1 VIRVV
6 NIYVSCFGIRVFV
19 GIRVGG
25 MYVSCIVILVVD
37 WNMGCAYLCI
47 VCVLEYEWWVVTYR
61 VLAYGLLVGI

>member
-1 VIRVV
+1 MSRVLEYGLLVGIRVV
-6 NIYVSCFGIRVFV
+6 YVRVSHVGIRVFV

-47 VCVLEYEWWVVTYR
+47 VC
-61 VLAYGLLVGI
+61 